1 MPYPKLATLELLSP
15 GQATSR
21 HSRTHTFPSF
31 PPRQRW
37 IWIRAVQKN
46 TSQNA
51 ELDSWIEGRSYSL
64 IVANIYVF

>member
-1 MPYPKLATLELLSP
+1 MHWDDSLPHMPYPKLATLELLSP

-37 IWIRAVQKN
+37 IWIRAVQKKHPKTLN
-46 TSQNA
+46 
-51 ELDSWIEGRSYSL
+51 
-64 IVANIYVF
+64 